1 MLSGV
6 GDRTWYEGE
15 GGGTPKVSV
24 PDSSSW
30 SASEVMKESGLFVV
44 MEEEE
49 GGPSSP
55 KMSPN
60 ALVGGGERSARV
72 LSRTEEGP
80 KLMNTRALLSVVS
93 R

>member
-1 MLSGV
+1 
-6 GDRTWYEGE
+6 
-15 GGGTPKVSV
+15 
-24 PDSSSW
+24 
-30 SASEVMKESGLFVV
+30 MKESGLLVV

-55 KMSPN
+55 KMSPS
-60 ALVGGGERSARV
+60 ALVGGERSARV